1 MQREDAREDKTAET
15 GGRHAMMQSLLDD
28 PVQPGQD
35 NAASAAGLSA
45 GSDGNGGTGSG
56 LPQVA

>member
-1 MQREDAREDKTAET
+1 MHEDAPDDKNEM

-35 NAASAAGLSA
+35 NATSAAGTA
-45 GSDGNGGTGSG
+45 GSDGSGGAGSG
-56 LPQVA
+56 LPQVV